1 MGRKGVGSAAV
12 VGGGRIGFGV
22 GVETLLQQVCERDLH
37 GFRVG
42 VEACVCGSF
51 GGLHLG
57 RDEDREKM
65 RFGRAPYWAVLE
77 VKTTRA
83 EGKGCGS
90 RREVNKKDRRSW
102 WRRWFPG
109 LRGWCVGLLK
119 RAGQ

>member
-57 RDEDREKM
+57 RDE
-65 RFGRAPYWAVLE
+65 
-77 VKTTRA
+77 A
-83 EGKGCGS
+83 E
-90 RREVNKKDRRSW
+90 RRCDLGERRI
-102 WRRWFPG
+102 G
-109 LRGWCVGLLK
+109 LCWK
-119 RAGQ
+119 